1 MKDGISNIM
10 KQAQEMQANIEQA
23 KQEVAKSEVVG
34 ESGSGLIKVVMNG
47 NHQVSR
53 VEISPELMKDDKDI
67 VEDLITAAINDASRL
82 IEELTKEKMSQ
93 ATARMGLPSGMKLPF

>member
-34 ESGSGLIKVVMNG
+34 ESGSGLIR
-47 NHQVSR
+47 S
-53 VEISPELMKDDKDI
+53 
-67 VEDLITAAINDASRL
+67 
-82 IEELTKEKMSQ
+82 
-93 ATARMGLPSGMKLPF
+93 